1 MNETYYKT
9 TDDAF
14 VIIRVQDPRS
24 AEAHSTMHSQAK
36 VDSVFAEIEKLR
48 EIDTPMFTEQRLRF
62 FFPELSEIDRS
73 EYSEAYTNIDEFN
86 AQAMLTKQRIEAMPD
101 SELADYIFFFS
112 MNTRLMTPADVDAF
126 MEAIFFGWGI
136 NINMPGAE
144 ADIDDATQRE
154 ILEYSYAI
162 LNKVEKEQNPKY
174 AYDFIK
180 LTGGTV
186 PSEEQGK

>member
-36 VDSVFAEIEKLR
+36 VDRVFAEIEKLR

-73 EYSEAYTNIDEFN
+73 EYSEAYTAIDEFN
-86 AQAMLTKQRIEAMPD
+86 AKAMLTKQRIEAMSD
-101 SELADYIFFFS
+101 GELADYIFFFS
-112 MNTRLMTPADVDAF
+112 SNTGLLIPADVDAF
-126 MEAIFFGWGI
+126 MEAVFFGWGI

-162 LNKVEKEQNPKY
+162 LNKVEKEKDPKY
-174 AYDFIK
+174 VQDFIK
-180 LTGGTV
+180 LSGGVV
-186 PSEEQGK
+186 PSEEQG

>member
-24 AEAHSTMHSQAK
+24 AEVHSTMHSQAK

-48 EIDTPMFTEQRLRF
+48 ELDTPMFTEQRLRF
-62 FFPELSEIDRS
+62 FFPEMSEIDRS
-73 EYSEAYTNIDEFN
+73 EYSEAYTAIDEFN
-86 AQAMLTKQRIEAMPD
+86 AKAMLTKQRIEAMSD
-101 SELADYIFFFS
+101 GELADYIFFFS
-112 MNTRLMTPADVDAF
+112 SNTGLLIPADVDAF
-126 MEAIFFGWGI
+126 MEAVFFGWGI

-162 LNKVEKEQNPKY
+162 LNKVEKEKDPKY
-174 AYDFIK
+174 VQDFIK
-180 LTGGTV
+180 LSGGVV
-186 PSEEQGK
+186 PSEERG

>member
-73 EYSEAYTNIDEFN
+73 EYSEAYTAIDEFN
-86 AQAMLTKQRIEAMPD
+86 AKAMLTKQRIEAMSD
-101 SELADYIFFFS
+101 GELADYIFFFS
-112 MNTRLMTPADVDAF
+112 SNTGLLIPADVDAF
-126 MEAIFFGWGI
+126 MEAVFFGWGI

-162 LNKVEKEQNPKY
+162 LNKVEKEKDPKY
-174 AYDFIK
+174 AQDFIK
-180 LTGGTV
+180 LSGGVV
-186 PSEEQGK
+186 PSEERG

>member
-1 MNETYYKT
+1 
-9 TDDAF
+9 
-14 VIIRVQDPRS
+14 
-24 AEAHSTMHSQAK
+24 MHSQAK
-36 VDSVFAEIEKLR
+36 VDHAFAEIEKLR
-48 EIDTPMFTEQRLRF
+48 PLDVPMFTEQRLRF

-86 AQAMLTKQRIEAMPD
+86 AKAMLTKQRIEAMSD

-126 MEAIFFGWGI
+126 MEAIFFGWDI
-136 NINMPGAE
+136 DINMPGAE
-144 ADIDDATQRE
+144 SDIDDTTQRE

-162 LNKVEKEQNPKY
+162 LSKVEKEQNPKY

-180 LTGGTV
+180 LSGGFV
-186 PSEEQGK
+186 PSEEQE

>member
-62 FFPELSEIDRS
+62 FFPEMSEIDRS
-73 EYSEAYTNIDEFN
+73 EYSEAYTAIDEFN
-86 AQAMLTKQRIEAMPD
+86 AKAMLTKQRIEAMSD
-101 SELADYIFFFS
+101 GELADYIFFFS
-112 MNTRLMTPADVDAF
+112 SNTGLLIPADVDAF
-126 MEAIFFGWGI
+126 MEAVFFGWGI

-162 LNKVEKEQNPKY
+162 LNKVEKEKDPKY
-174 AYDFIK
+174 VQDFIK
-180 LTGGTV
+180 LSGGVV
-186 PSEEQGK
+186 PSEERG

>member
-73 EYSEAYTNIDEFN
+73 EYSEAYTAIDEFN
-86 AQAMLTKQRIEAMPD
+86 AKAMLTKQRIEAMSD
-101 SELADYIFFFS
+101 GELADYIFFFS
-112 MNTRLMTPADVDAF
+112 SNTGLLIPADVDAF
-126 MEAIFFGWGI
+126 MEAVFFGWGI

-162 LNKVEKEQNPKY
+162 LNKVEKEKDPKY
-174 AYDFIK
+174 VQDFIK
-180 LTGGTV
+180 LSGGVV
-186 PSEEQGK
+186 PSEEQG

>member
-48 EIDTPMFTEQRLRF
+48 ELDTPMFTEQRLRF

-73 EYSEAYTNIDEFN
+73 EYSEAYTAIDEFN
-86 AQAMLTKQRIEAMPD
+86 AKAMLTKQRIEAMSD
-101 SELADYIFFFS
+101 GELADYIFFFS
-112 MNTRLMTPADVDAF
+112 SNTGLLIPADVDAF
-126 MEAIFFGWGI
+126 MEAVFFGWGI

-162 LNKVEKEQNPKY
+162 LNKVEKEKDPKY
-174 AYDFIK
+174 VQDFIK
-180 LTGGTV
+180 LSGGVV
-186 PSEEQGK
+186 PSEERG

>member
-36 VDSVFAEIEKLR
+36 VDRAFAEIEKLR
-48 EIDTPMFTEQRLRF
+48 EIDTPMFTEERLRF
-62 FFPELSEIDRS
+62 FFPGLSEIDRS
-73 EYSEAYTNIDEFN
+73 EYSEAYMAIDEFN
-86 AQAMLTKQRIEAMPD
+86 AKAMLTKQRIEAMSD
-101 SELADYIFFFS
+101 DELADYIFFFPT
-112 MNTRLMTPADVDAF
+112 NTDGLLIPADLDAF

-136 NINMPGAE
+136 NINMPSAE
-144 ADIDDATQRE
+144 ADIDDATMRE

-162 LNKVEKEQNPKY
+162 LAKVSQEQDPTLVHN
-174 AYDFIK
+174 FIK
-180 LTGGTV
+180 LSGGVV
-186 PSEEQGK
+186 PSEERR

>member
-62 FFPELSEIDRS
+62 FFPELAEINRS

-86 AQAMLTKQRIEAMPD
+86 AKAMLTKQRIEAMSD
-101 SELADYIFFFS
+101 AELADYIFFFAS
-112 MNTRLMTPADVDAF
+112 NTGLLIPADVDAF
-126 MEAIFFGWGI
+126 MEAVFFGWGI

-162 LNKVEKEQNPKY
+162 LNKVEKEKDPKY
-174 AYDFIK
+174 AQDFIK
-180 LTGGTV
+180 LSGGVV
-186 PSEEQGK
+186 PSEERG

>member
-73 EYSEAYTNIDEFN
+73 EYSEAYTAIDEFN
-86 AQAMLTKQRIEAMPD
+86 AKAMLTKQRIEAMSD
-101 SELADYIFFFS
+101 GELADYIFFFS
-112 MNTRLMTPADVDAF
+112 SNTGLLIPADVDAF
-126 MEAIFFGWGI
+126 MEAVFFGWGI

-162 LNKVEKEQNPKY
+162 LNKVEKEKDPKY
-174 AYDFIK
+174 AQDFIK
-180 LTGGTV
+180 LSGGVV
-186 PSEEQGK
+186 PSEEQG

>member
-24 AEAHSTMHSQAK
+24 AEPHSTMHSQAK
-36 VDSVFAEIEKLR
+36 VDRVFAEIEKLR
-48 EIDTPMFTEQRLRF
+48 PLDVPMFTEQRLRF

-86 AQAMLTKQRIEAMPD
+86 AQAMLTKQRIEAMSD
-101 SELADYIFFFS
+101 GELADYIFFFS
-112 MNTRLMTPADVDAF
+112 SNTGLLIPADVDAF
-126 MEAIFFGWGI
+126 MEAVFFGWGI

-162 LNKVEKEQNPKY
+162 LNKVEKEKDPKY
-174 AYDFIK
+174 VQDFIK
-180 LTGGTV
+180 LSGGVV
-186 PSEEQGK
+186 PSEEQG

>member
-73 EYSEAYTNIDEFN
+73 EYSEAYTAIDEFN
-86 AQAMLTKQRIEAMPD
+86 AKAMLTKQRIEAMSD
-101 SELADYIFFFS
+101 GELADYIFFFS
-112 MNTRLMTPADVDAF
+112 SNTGLLIPADVDAF
-126 MEAIFFGWGI
+126 MEAVFFGWGI

-162 LNKVEKEQNPKY
+162 LNKVEKEKDPKY
-174 AYDFIK
+174 VQDFIK
-180 LTGGTV
+180 LSGGVV
-186 PSEEQGK
+186 PSEERG

>member
-73 EYSEAYTNIDEFN
+73 EYSEAYTAIDEFN
-86 AQAMLTKQRIEAMPD
+86 AKAMLTKQRIEAMSD
-101 SELADYIFFFS
+101 GELADYIFFFS
-112 MNTRLMTPADVDAF
+112 SNTGLLIPADVDAF
-126 MEAIFFGWGI
+126 MEAVFFGWGI

-154 ILEYSYAI
+154 ILEYSYAL
-162 LNKVEKEQNPKY
+162 LNKVEKEKDPKY
-174 AYDFIK
+174 VQDFIK
-180 LTGGTV
+180 LSGGVV
-186 PSEEQGK
+186 PSEERG

>member
-86 AQAMLTKQRIEAMPD
+86 AKAMLTKQRIEAMSD
-101 SELADYIFFFS
+101 GELADYIFFFS
-112 MNTRLMTPADVDAF
+112 SNTGLLIPADVDAF
-126 MEAIFFGWGI
+126 MEAVFFGWGI

-162 LNKVEKEQNPKY
+162 LNKVEKEKDPKY
-174 AYDFIK
+174 AQDFIK
-180 LTGGTV
+180 LSGGVV
-186 PSEEQGK
+186 PSEEQG

>member
-1 MNETYYKT
+1 MNETYYNT

-36 VDSVFAEIEKLR
+36 VDSVFAGIGKLR

-86 AQAMLTKQRIEAMPD
+86 AKAMLTKQRIEAMSD
-101 SELADYIFFFS
+101 GELADYIFFFS
-112 MNTRLMTPADVDAF
+112 SNPGLLIPADVDAF
-126 MEAIFFGWGI
+126 MEAVFFGWGI
-136 NINMPGAE
+136 NINMPGSE

-154 ILEYSYAI
+154 IPEYSYAI

-186 PSEEQGK
+186 PSEERGK

>member
-24 AEAHSTMHSQAK
+24 AEPHSTMHSQAK
-36 VDSVFAEIEKLR
+36 VDRVFAEIEKLR
-48 EIDTPMFTEQRLRF
+48 PLDVPMFTEQRLRF

-86 AQAMLTKQRIEAMPD
+86 AQAMLTKQRIEAMSD
-101 SELADYIFFFS
+101 GELADYIFFFS
-112 MNTRLMTPADVDAF
+112 SNTGLLIPADVDAF
-126 MEAIFFGWGI
+126 MEAVFFGWGI

-162 LNKVEKEQNPKY
+162 LNKVEKEKDPKY
-174 AYDFIK
+174 AQDFIK
-180 LTGGTV
+180 LSGGVV
-186 PSEEQGK
+186 PSEERG